1 MNDNEEY
8 RTRPTVRSRGRM
20 MDFAPRGTAAPRPVR
35 NDQNLTEEEQRR
47 REIARREVAR
57 REEIQRQIQR
67 QKEEDIIAKRRAI
80 AARRD
85 LARRLEAEREEND
98 EALAIRE
105 REYELERERE
115 EVARKRALIEARAM
129 RERQRVMAKRRA
141 EQAREELEIRR
152 EAESM
157 LRPSPVHK
165 VKNPIG
171 SKDPLAR
178 RIKLE
183 EPEEEPEE
191 REEPARKR
199 GIFRRRAEKPA
210 PAVAPEEEIARE
222 RVERRLGSAKKFEED
237 FNELDKSSKIFDRDE
252 EIDEFIEDKKADDF
266 LDDIDEIEKK
276 VEEAEED
283 TSRNN
288 DRYVLGGRS
297 PFINTAVEKRPLSG
311 GNKTFESTA
320 SAAMMGS
327 GYRSRSQRPAKVA
340 RPKARG
346 RYVPYEEPIPHK
358 NIYART
364 VAKEKENKNVPTMVV
379 GESPKSSKMSLIIA
393 IILTVILGATVGA
406 IAYLALF
413 Q

>member
-8 RTRPTVRSRGRM
+8 IARPTVRSRGRM
-20 MDFAPRGTAAPRPVR
+20 MDFAPRGTVNAARQMR
-35 NDQNLTEEEQRR
+35 RDEDLTEDEQRR

-85 LARRLEAEREEND
+85 LARRLEAEKETND
-98 EALAIRE
+98 EELAIRE

-115 EVARKRALIEARAM
+115 EIARKRALIEARAM

-141 EQAREELEIRR
+141 EQAREELAIRR

-165 VKNPIG
+165 VTNPIG
-171 SKDPLAR
+171 SKDPIAR
-178 RIKLE
+178 KIKLD
-183 EPEEEPEE
+183 EPEEDFEEEMPEE
-191 REEPARKR
+191 PVKKR
-199 GIFRRRAEKPA
+199 GIFRRRTEKEPQ
-210 PAVAPEEEIARE
+210 PKNK
-222 RVERRLGSAKKFEED
+222 VEKRLGSAKQFEKD
-237 FNELDKSSKIFDRDE
+237 FNEFDRTAKSHNRDE
-252 EIDEFIEDKKADDF
+252 EIEDFLEDRKEDAF
-266 LDDIDEIEKK
+266 LDDIDEIEKNVK
-276 VEEAEED
+276 EAEED

-288 DRYVLGGRS
+288 DRYVLGGRRT
-297 PFINTAVEKRPLSG
+297 IKKKAVEKRPLSG

-320 SAAMMGS
+320 FAASTGAYAR
-327 GYRSRSQRPAKVA
+327 GRAAVRPRVA
-340 RPKARG
+340 PKPSKPKARG

-364 VAKEKENKNVPTMVV
+364 VAKEKEKKNVPTMVV
-379 GESPKSSKMSLIIA
+379 GDAPKSSKASLIIA
-393 IILTVILGATVGA
+393 IVLTVVLGATVGA